1 MASAIGSG
9 TSLVYLG
16 LFGVAALACL
26 AALPRAVRVEDRET
40 RYGLVGLLVG
50 SGGWA
55 GSHAGLFLAP
65 TAGLTVASYMVGL
78 VLGFSTV
85 FSWLYFASAY
95 TGRGF
100 HRRPRLRLAGLG
112 LYVGVVAVKLTNPI
126 HGQYFSVDPAT
137 AAGLAVD
144 IQQGTFHWLAT
155 GLAYALAAVGLFMLF
170 EQFHRAGYDTRPLT
184 ALTAVT
190 ALPIVFDL
198 AGFAGD
204 LLLNVIYAPV
214 GVAAFALGV
223 LYVHED
229 RFLAVQLTGDIEEAF
244 VFVDDD
250 GRIRDFNDRALAL
263 FSWLSGAR
271 GETLASVSESDLADG
286 TVVEAEGDGET
297 RYVLVSSS
305 AFSLGQS
312 DIGEVVMFTDVTEI
326 ETQRRELQRHNA
338 QLEEFASGIRHEL
351 RNSLQVIGARVNAA
365 GDALD
370 DGRIDGARESLRAA
384 SDRTERMSR
393 TVTDLATLAQ
403 YGQTIGT
410 TRPTDFRAVV
420 EEAWAGTDTGE
431 RSLTVEGDGT
441 VTAEP
446 SRLRGLF
453 EGAFEFVTHNE
464 ATAVTVTLGE
474 EGFTITDDGTAPSD
488 GDVDKLFDYGQA
500 VPSAEAGMALPNV
513 RTLARVHGWT
523 VTVDTGY
530 GDGFRLVVEGVT
542 VETPGEAAT
551 ARHATGE

>member
-1 MASAIGSG
+1 
-9 TSLVYLG
+9 
-16 LFGVAALACL
+16 
-26 AALPRAVRVEDRET
+26 
-40 RYGLVGLLVG
+40 
-50 SGGWA
+50 
-55 GSHAGLFLAP
+55 
-65 TAGLTVASYMVGL
+65 
-78 VLGFSTV
+78 
-85 FSWLYFASAY
+85 
-95 TGRGF
+95 
-100 HRRPRLRLAGLG
+100 
-112 LYVGVVAVKLTNPI
+112 
-126 HGQYFSVDPAT
+126 
-137 AAGLAVD
+137 
-144 IQQGTFHWLAT
+144 
-155 GLAYALAAVGLFMLF
+155 
-170 EQFHRAGYDTRPLT
+170 
-184 ALTAVT
+184 
-190 ALPIVFDL
+190 
-198 AGFAGD
+198 
-204 LLLNVIYAPV
+204 
-214 GVAAFALGV
+214 
-223 LYVHED
+223 
-229 RFLAVQLTGDIEEAF
+229 
-244 VFVDDD
+244 
-250 GRIRDFNDRALAL
+250 
-263 FSWLSGAR
+263 
-271 GETLASVSESDLADG
+271 
-286 TVVEAEGDGET
+286 
-297 RYVLVSSS
+297 
-305 AFSLGQS
+305 
-312 DIGEVVMFTDVTEI
+312 MFTDVTEI